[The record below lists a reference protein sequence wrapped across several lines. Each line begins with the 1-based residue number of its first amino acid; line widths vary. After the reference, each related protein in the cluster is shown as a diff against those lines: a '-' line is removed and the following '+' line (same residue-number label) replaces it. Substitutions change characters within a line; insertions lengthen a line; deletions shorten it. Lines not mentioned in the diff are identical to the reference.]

1 MGQTRPSLPLNA
13 FLTVLALCL
22 LPAKA
27 TLAAKESPSAI
38 NVGQQIA
45 FDVKKGN
52 CLACHEMA
60 GGDSE
65 GTVGPAL
72 ISMSSRFSDR
82 NKLKQQIWDARVNNP
97 HSIMPPFGKHGI
109 LSNEEID
116 RLLEYLYTL

>member
-22 LPAKA
+22 LPVKT
-27 TLAAKESPSAI
+27 TLAAKESQSAI
-38 NVGQQIA
+38 DMGKQIA

-52 CLACHEMA
+52 CLSCHEME
-60 GGDSE
+60 GGDSA

-72 ISMSSRFSDR
+72 ISMSARFSDSD
-82 NKLKQQIWDARVNNP
+82 KLKQQIWDARVNNP
-97 HSIMPPFGKHGI
+97 HTVMPPFGKHGI

-116 RLLEYLYTL
+116 QLLEYLYTL